1 MNRANIYLL
10 YLTQQEEH
18 IEHPTDYINNNKK
31 TKTTNINY

>member
-1 MNRANIYLL
+1 MNKANIYLL

-31 TKTTNINY
+31 IKTTNINY